1 MTTVKK
7 ALVEGF
13 QSFVMFLI
21 QWLVE
26 SIELLKCKRTCDD
39 KYFSI
44 ITSAYTSAYTTVVP
58 VANWK
63 ALPGTTMEQK

>member
-44 ITSAYTSAYTTVVP
+44 ITSAYTTVVP